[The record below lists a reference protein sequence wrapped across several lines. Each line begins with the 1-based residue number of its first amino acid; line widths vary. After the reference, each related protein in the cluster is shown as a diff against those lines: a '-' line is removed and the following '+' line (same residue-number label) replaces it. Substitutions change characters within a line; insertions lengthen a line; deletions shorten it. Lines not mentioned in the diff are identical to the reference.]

1 MFLDHN
7 HFSPPYNVDTLL
19 PLSLS
24 FLCNREVWCQSYS
37 PFFWSISN
45 SFFIFCTKSLPSFM
59 CAVMIRSNLIMYFI
73 IFILWETKY
82 CQLISDFMESVF
94 CLYSSVSLTFCL
106 QFFSSSLLILYCLV
120 IVKSFWS
127 FWVDNLRYTLYLS
140 KCSLKFFF
148 ISVKFF

>member
-106 QFFSSSLLILYCLV
+106 QFFSSSLILYCLV

-140 KCSLKFFF
+140 KCSLEFFF